1 VPPGTGRPDASRE
14 RFLEYNRSTRD
25 TASARE
31 LLAAEWR
38 YLGPLL
44 GDPAGLRVLDLACG
58 SAPHALAWAERG
70 AQVVGVDFDRDLL
83 VVGRERCERDA
94 MAPLAITPRF
104 ACGDATRLPLASARF
119 DVVFCNSLL
128 EHVPAWESVVAEIA
142 RVLVPGGLAIVYTTN
157 RACPL
162 QQEVNSFPFYSW
174 LPDPI
179 QRRTLAWIMKHRPDL
194 VNYTRFPAVNWFT
207 FGQMRHA
214 FERHGLRPLD
224 RVDIAARGAS
234 GARGALL
241 SVMTRWPLLKWPYY
255 VRTIAMALYGVREG
269 AWAGEATTRNTV
281 KSYSGSS

>member
-1 VPPGTGRPDASRE
+1 MSGASPTPLGEGRSDSLRQ
-14 RFLEYNRSTRD
+14 RFLEYTRTTRD
-25 TASARE
+25 TETARE
-31 LLAAEWR
+31 LLTQEWR

-44 GDPAGLRVLDLACG
+44 SERACPRVLDLACG
-58 SAPHALAWAERG
+58 SGPHALAWAERG
-70 AQVVGVDFDRDLL
+70 AEVVGVDFDRDLL
-83 VVGRERCERDA
+83 VVARERCEASAASSRA
-94 MAPLAITPRF
+94 VPPRF
-104 ACGDATRLPLASARF
+104 ACGDATLLPLASARF

-162 QQEVNSFPFYSW
+162 QQEVNHFPFYSW

-194 VNYTRFPAVNWFT
+194 VNFTQFPAVNWFT
-207 FGQMRHA
+207 FGGMRRA

-224 RVDIAARGAS
+224 RVDIAARGAN
-234 GARGALL
+234 GTRGALL
-241 SVMTRWPLLKWPYY
+241 RAMSRWPLLKWPYY

-269 AWAGEATTRNTV
+269 ERV
-281 KSYSGSS
+281 